1 MNDGFG
7 LGTRKRVRSCR
18 IHRWAVVGLSAST
31 QERTRCIMW
40 LNQVKVTLQRGRVWW
55 RASGLHRVECLLL
68 MALLIGLG
76 VAGGGFFFGK
86 VCSPWPMGIGFV
98 VALIG
103 AFGSSWRTAVAFVL
117 TVGLLGVITALTFSY
132 TGTDAINYHFPMQ
145 RLLTDGW
152 NPVFDSSV
160 ERFRE
165 VAGTGCALWH
175 TLFLPKVCALNG
187 ALLASLTGLFAA
199 DAFMGFV
206 LMWVLAC
213 VAFRFALM
221 QWSCSRF
228 AGMAFA
234 GILVFSTKITSFL
247 AGQVDYTAYAAFLSA
262 LLAFVTWHRGHL
274 PGDLFLSGA
283 SLSLSMLAKTT
294 GLMCGGLVCLI
305 ALALEGR
312 RAELRWGMVALAG
325 FILLVGASP
334 LLTAWI
340 QYGSPVYPSMT
351 FNPSVSPVDITSDFT
366 GNEDALSMGY
376 LSRIVYAWFSPILAT
391 KGCAWF
397 LGKPD
402 FSPVFTVAGGVGGLG
417 GFFRLL
423 MWGSVVALVCS
434 RRNAVTGLCL
444 FLFFT
449 GNLAPLKYIG
459 YARYFP
465 QIWAIPF
472 LAAFN
477 LAYAPRGIFAW
488 KWFPRMLRVTV
499 IAGVVALTIPVALR
513 TVAYQGRM
521 WKFEHER
528 QIRYAMMR
536 SQSPTWRL
544 EGGQGDSYTL
554 RRRMEAAGLR
564 LTDAQ
569 NAPTFSVNARFQI
582 PLLSAGERLDS
593 LDTRFPICDTPR
605 ELLRFPWWETLRS
618 IPAPLWLPQ
627 RDARPLK

>member
-1 MNDGFG
+1 MWSD
-7 LGTRKRVRSCR
+7 RVSAFLRGGSEWWR
-18 IHRWAVVGLSAST
+18 MSGLS
-31 QERTRCIMW
+31 
-40 LNQVKVTLQRGRVWW
+40 
-55 RASGLHRVECLLL
+55 RVECLVL

-76 VAGGGFFFGK
+76 LGGGGFFFGK
-86 VCSPWPMGIGFV
+86 VCSPWPMGIGFA
-98 VALIG
+98 VALMG
-103 AFGSSWRTAVAFVL
+103 AFGHSWRRAVGFSLV
-117 TVGLLGVITALTFSY
+117 VGLLGVATAWTFSY

-160 ERFRE
+160 ERFQT
-165 VAGTGCALWH
+165 VAGTGYALWH
-175 TLFLPKVCALNG
+175 TLFLPKVCALCG
-187 ALLASLTGLFAA
+187 ALLASSTGLFAA
-199 DAFMGFV
+199 DAFMGFA

-213 VAFRFALM
+213 VAFRFALA
-221 QWSCSRF
+221 QWQPCGRL
-228 AGMAFA
+228 AGVAFA

-262 LLAFVTWHRGHL
+262 LLAFVTWRRGHL
-274 PGDLFLSGA
+274 PGDLFLAGA

-294 GLMCGGLVCLI
+294 GLICGGLVCLI
-305 ALALEGR
+305 ALILEGR
-312 RAELRWGMVALAG
+312 RADLRWGMVALVG

-334 LLTAWI
+334 LLTAWV

-351 FNPSVSPVDITSDFT
+351 FDPTVSPVDITSDFT
-366 GNEDALSMGY
+366 GNADALSMGY
-376 LSRIVYAWFSPILAT
+376 LARVVYAWFSPALAV
-391 KGCAWF
+391 KGCAW
-397 LGKPD
+397 LQGKSD
-402 FSPVFTVAGGVGGLG
+402 FTPVFTVAGGVGGLG

-423 MWGSVVALVCS
+423 MCGAVVALVCS
-434 RRNAVTGLCL
+434 RRNAVTVLCL

-459 YARYFP
+459 YVRYFP
-465 QIWAIPF
+465 QMWAIPF

-488 KWFPRMLRVTV
+488 RWFPRLLRVAV
-499 IAGVVALTIPVALR
+499 IVGVVALMISVALR

-536 SQSPTWRL
+536 SQSPAWRL

-605 ELLRFPWWETLRS
+605 ELLRFPWWEAFRS

-627 RDARPLK
+627 KEARPLE